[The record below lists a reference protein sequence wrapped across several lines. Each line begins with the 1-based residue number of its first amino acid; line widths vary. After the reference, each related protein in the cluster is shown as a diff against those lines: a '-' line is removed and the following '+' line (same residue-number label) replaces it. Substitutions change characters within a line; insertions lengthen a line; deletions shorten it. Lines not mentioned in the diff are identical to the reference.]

1 MAKNDNENITTYSIS
16 ALTSA
21 QSVNIGRSDITY
33 NSTTSIWTNGIL
45 NKFENSQELTNDGIS
60 YNIFEQTNINDISI
74 NSSIFKD
81 VVDDRH
87 VGEEQVLYVPIEM
100 CTLYQVVEKVLPFAP
115 YVYRNYCVEVEMIEW

>member
-1 MAKNDNENITTYSIS
+1 MAKNDNENRTTYGIS

-21 QSVNIGRSDITY
+21 QSVNIGRSDIT
-33 NSTTSIWTNGIL
+33 TSIWTNGIL
-45 NKFENSQELTNDGIS
+45 NKFENLQELTNDDIS

-100 CTLYQVVEKVLPFAP
+100 CTLYQVVDKVLPFAP